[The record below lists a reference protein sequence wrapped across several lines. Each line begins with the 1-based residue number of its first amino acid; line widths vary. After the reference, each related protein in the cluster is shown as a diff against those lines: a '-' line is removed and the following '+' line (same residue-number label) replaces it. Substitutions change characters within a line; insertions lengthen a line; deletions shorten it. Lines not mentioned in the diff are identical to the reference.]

1 MPGEE
6 DVAGCEVDVVAF
18 DVERGKIGEFV
29 RATLAEDPVHTDRAV
44 ARSRGHTDVV
54 ATPTYVAVSLHHR
67 DQRDWVA
74 RLGLDIER
82 TVVGSVRWAYR
93 RPMVVGDTV
102 VGRRRVVAD
111 ERRAG
116 SEGELRLVTLETDF
130 VDATGEIVVTQEDVV
145 VERPAR

>member
-1 MPGEE
+1 MER
-6 DVAGCEVDVVAF
+6 EVDVVAF
-18 DVERGKIGEFV
+18 DVERGKVREFA

-44 ARSRGHTDVV
+44 ATARGHADVV

-67 DQRDWVA
+67 DQRGWVA

-82 TVVGSVRWAYR
+82 MVVGTVRWTYQ
-93 RPMVVGDTV
+93 RPMVVGDAI

-111 ERRAG
+111 ERRSG
-116 SEGELRLVTLETDF
+116 SGGELRLVSLATDF
-130 VDATGEIVVTQEDVV
+130 VDAIGETVVTQEDVL